1 MVAWLQVINRA
12 LGQDLWA
19 SPGTYSPWSPPWGPR
34 FCSSFAAPAL
44 LPALESA
51 RENEEKRPIFR
62 GKQPNYFQIA
72 SDNVLSYPCTERWN
86 FQHLFIPT
94 RIRMKHNWKSIWET
108 ISLRTILHI
117 RSTISTPRTQLL
129 NFRIDRQ
136 LSSHQSTSTHERSKF
151 FGTERCIIRLSHR
164 IVSYRWEEESAAR
177 RTPIPLL

>member
-34 FCSSFAAPAL
+34 FCSSFAARPSSPRSNL
-44 LPALESA
+44 RA
-51 RENEEKRPIFR
+51 RTKKNVQFFAENNPIIF
-62 GKQPNYFQIA
+62 KSQVITFFPIHAQNDEISSIY
-72 SDNVLSYPCTERWN
+72 L
-86 FQHLFIPT
+86 FQHEYEWNTIGGAF
-94 RIRMKHNWKSIWET
+94 ET

-151 FGTERCIIRLSHR
+151 FGAERCIIRLSHR